1 MRLAIVF
8 VIAACGEK
16 SAPTTPANV
25 GKQTGVRTDPVK
37 LSVEDCTSLGG
48 GWKPGNHDRFAFQDP
63 ASKKYG
69 FRDKA
74 GKVAIAAT
82 FLHAYEFSPHGV
94 AGVVVDGKQGS
105 PFQFIDPTGKVLAR
119 AFAFDNGPDY
129 WQEGMARIVDDAKRV
144 GFIDERGTIAIAP
157 KFISAAA
164 FCHGKAEVEL
174 DGETFFIDKRGNK
187 TTPPVPDK
195 EPPP

>member
-1 MRLAIVF
+1 VF
-8 VIAACGEK
+8 AACGGT
-16 SAPTTPANV
+16 ATPAPANV
-25 GKQTGVRTDPVK
+25 TKTTDTTDPVT
-37 LSVEDCTSLGG
+37 LSADDCTARST
-48 GWKPGNHDRFAFQDP
+48 GWKPGNHDRFAFADP
-63 ASKKYG
+63 ASGKYG
-69 FRDKA
+69 YRDRA
-74 GKVAIAAT
+74 GKVAIAPT

-94 AGVVVDGKQGS
+94 AGVVAETRSGS

-119 AFAFDNGPDY
+119 AYAYDNGPDY

-144 GFIDERGTIAIAP
+144 GFISERGTIAIAP
-157 KFISAAA
+157 KFLAAAA

-174 DGETFFIDKRGNK
+174 EGETFFIDKQGNK